1 MTKPTPLHPNK
12 RDASQVEVLTGMGAT
27 REYIAHHL
35 SLTIP
40 ELEQHYARSLR
51 MGEEEANLRVAQTF
65 FDMATSK
72 EHPQVTLAWMK
83 MRARW
88 TDSLQSTQEEE
99 DADIEATRQKL
110 LKLINRSRDTREAG

>member
-51 MGEEEANLRVAQTF
+51 MGKKKANLRVPKPFLDLLTQK
-65 FDMATSK
+65 DTSDPL
-72 EHPQVTLAWMK
+72 E
-83 MRARW
+83 
-88 TDSLQSTQEEE
+88 LQS
-99 DADIEATRQKL
+99 L
-110 LKLINRSRDTREAG
+110 VLKCL